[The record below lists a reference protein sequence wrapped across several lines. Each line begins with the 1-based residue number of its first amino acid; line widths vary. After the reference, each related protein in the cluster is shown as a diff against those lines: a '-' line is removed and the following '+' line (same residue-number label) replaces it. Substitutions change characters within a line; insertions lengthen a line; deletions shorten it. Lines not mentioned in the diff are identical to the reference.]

1 MADRETYE
9 EAYLKNN
16 IPPEDTFA
24 SFLATDFINT
34 DYSEEQ
40 LKNFQIVAEMLFNM
54 ALERRDKTQ
63 ETQFGYILYSI
74 QKKLL
79 TLAPKRTVRRRQ
91 PRATMRRTHRLPPP
105 ARVSRGQRPQ
115 VLLDLNAPP
124 PSDLSFG
131 GTRRMRKH
139 KKSRRHKKSKK
150 HRK

>member
-1 MADRETYE
+1 MEDEETYE

-16 IPPEDTFA
+16 ITPHDKFS
-24 SFLATDFINT
+24 SFMATDFINT

-79 TLAPKRTVRRRQ
+79 NLAPKRTVRRRAVH
-91 PRATMRRTHRLPPP
+91 PPGLGHRSQRPEVLTDNGPPP
-105 ARVSRGQRPQ
+105 G
-115 VLLDLNAPP
+115 LNF
-124 PSDLSFG
+124 DG
-131 GTRRMRKH
+131 GTRQMRKSKKH
-139 KKSRRHKKSKK
+139 KSRRHKKSKK

>member
-1 MADRETYE
+1 MEDEETYE

-16 IPPEDTFA
+16 ITPHDKFS
-24 SFLATDFINT
+24 SFMATDFINT

-79 TLAPKRTVRRRQ
+79 NLAPKRTVRRRAVH
-91 PRATMRRTHRLPPP
+91 PPGLGHRSQRPEVLIDNGPPP
-105 ARVSRGQRPQ
+105 G
-115 VLLDLNAPP
+115 LNF
-124 PSDLSFG
+124 DGDG
-131 GTRRMRKH
+131 GTRRMRKSKKHTH
-139 KKSRRHKKSKK
+139 KKHKSRRHKKSKK